1 MALKDRCIRSPEEQ
15 IMEYDTFKH
24 SHLRYLGYANELGK
38 EFDQPDSESKF
49 SRATVRGI

>member
-1 MALKDRCIRSPEEQ
+1 MAKEQ

-24 SHLRYLGYANELGK
+24 SPLRYLGYANELGK

-49 SRATVRGI
+49 SRATVLGI